1 MAAGLIL
8 LSGWEPSQPF
18 YDPMCGSGTLPIEAA
33 MIGRNIPGG
42 NYRKSYTFKGWKD
55 FDPRLWNSVVRE
67 SREKIRNN
75 KLHIFGSDNMG
86 ANVDMAKRNARQILI
101 HTHIK
106 FAKKEFE
113 DFTPEL
119 SGGTILMNP
128 PYGERIGEEKELES
142 LYQLIGSVLKQNC
155 VNNDAFI
162 FSGNKEL
169 TKLIGLKSQRNYV
182 LKNGKIDC
190 RLLHYPIREGN
201 YVN

>member
-1 MAAGLIL
+1 
-8 LSGWEPSQPF
+8 
-18 YDPMCGSGTLPIEAA
+18 

-42 NYRKSYTFKGWKD
+42 NYRKSYTFKGWKN
-55 FDPRLWNSVVRE
+55 FDPRLWNLVVRE
-67 SREKIRNN
+67 SREKIRND
-75 KLHIFGSDNMG
+75 KLYIFGSDNMG
-86 ANVDMAKRNARQILI
+86 ANIDMATRNARQILI

-106 FAKKEFE
+106 FANKEFE
-113 DFTPEL
+113 DFTPES

-142 LYQLIGSVLKQNC
+142 LYQLIGNVLKQNC

-169 TKLIGLKSQRNYV
+169 AKLVGLKSQRNYV

-201 YVN
+201 YVG